1 MCRLNTLRDD
11 SKLEMGDGKCSLDV
25 RGGGGQRP
33 GC

>member
-1 MCRLNTLRDD
+1 MCVFNALRGDP
-11 SKLEMGDGKCSLDV
+11 KLEMGDGKRLLDV